1 MQLDSILSTTAPP
14 SSNSSSS
21 GEREGIG
28 RLEELLIGALRTLTH
43 KQDEQVTTSRAL
55 QRSIL
60 ELSDIV
66 QGTLCEGH
74 ERQARDLHSL
84 RTDVAGLQ
92 SKLDA
97 LGRPVTFAE
106 GGEGGGGAGSG
117 GGGAVANWANAS
129 RLIHR
134 ALSPSPGQG
143 LAGLASE
150 SELSGHG
157 GNSCHGGMLTD
168 RSMSAE
174 GLRLG
179 EGSGHGGNSCHEGS
193 GSRHGGSLMLRRFS
207 APATLE
213 DDQGSFTEGSFKT
226 RRDMNQSPSTT
237 PNMRRPSCGGNSHVS
252 PGNVRPAQSAPRMA
266 PSPSEGPSNKYMR
279 EVDQEWQLL
288 EGDGDISKIL
298 GEVRSK
304 ITDFAERTQAK
315 RPTVA
320 DLEAEGTLFVQL
332 LRGNGLLA
340 ADANGFSDPYVKLSL
355 GEQKQRSK
363 TMKKTLNPVWTNEV
377 CLSPSHAFFTRLQP
391 SAIYPPSTA
400 LP

>member
-1 MQLDSILSTTAPP
+1 MQFLRPIIGTPRRDDELERPVAVTARSSSPERCRRSTAAPYQHSSANSPNDPATPHEVTATPSRGNPSHRLATSVADAQKQLPAEMQLDSILSTTAPP

-237 PNMRRPSCGGNSHVS
+237 TRASR
-252 PGNVRPAQSAPRMA
+252 APR
-266 PSPSEGPSNKYMR
+266 S
-279 EVDQEWQLL
+279 
-288 EGDGDISKIL
+288 
-298 GEVRSK
+298 
-304 ITDFAERTQAK
+304 
-315 RPTVA
+315 
-320 DLEAEGTLFVQL
+320 
-332 LRGNGLLA
+332 
-340 ADANGFSDPYVKLSL
+340 
-355 GEQKQRSK
+355 
-363 TMKKTLNPVWTNEV
+363 
-377 CLSPSHAFFTRLQP
+377 
-391 SAIYPPSTA
+391 STWGSR
-400 LP
+400 